1 MQQPSQG
8 YFSLVMSADQ
18 ARQRHSRWNI
28 YTRRQLWGFL
38 FVLPVM
44 AFLAVFAFYPMIS
57 AFYYSLT
64 DYNLLSPPVFVGLKG
79 YERMIND
86 PRFLIALKN
95 TFVYAF
101 GSTIPIWIISLGL
114 ALIFVR
120 DFRGRNL
127 VRVLYF
133 APVIISGVVVSMV
146 WRVIYHPYGPLNAV
160 LGSLFAIAP
169 TWLTSRSLAPL
180 AIIGIN
186 IWQSV
191 GFYMIIFIAGLQE
204 IPQEFYDAAKVD
216 GASSHQSF
224 WNITLPLLKPTS
236 LFVLVITLINCFQ
249 AFTYQYV
256 MTKGGPSDATNVI
269 GLYVYQSA
277 FQYLRMGY
285 AATISVT
292 LFVIIMGLTLIQLR
306 LVRSEDIS
314 YA

>member
-1 MQQPSQG
+1 
-8 YFSLVMSADQ
+8 MSA
-18 ARQRHSRWNI
+18 AHSPLKHSRWNI
-28 YTRRQLWGFL
+28 YTRRRLWGFL

-44 AFLAVFAFYPMIS
+44 LFFAVFAFYPMIS

-64 DYNLLSPPVFVGLKG
+64 DYNLISPPVFVGLKG
-79 YERMIND
+79 YERMLQDN
-86 PRFLIALKN
+86 RFLIALKN
-95 TFVYAF
+95 SFVYAF
-101 GSTIPIWIISLGL
+101 GSAIPIWVISLGL
-114 ALIFVR
+114 ALVFVR

-127 VRVLYF
+127 VRTLYF
-133 APVIISGVVVSMV
+133 APVIISGVVVSIV

-160 LGSLFAIAP
+160 LSSLLGIAP
-169 TWLTSRSLAPL
+169 TWLTIRSLAPW

-204 IPQEFYDAAKVD
+204 IPQDFYDAAKVD
-216 GASSHQSF
+216 GANSRQGF
-224 WNITLPLLKPTS
+224 WHITLPLLKPTS
-236 LFVLVITLINCFQ
+236 LFVMVITLINCFQ

-306 LVRSEDIS
+306 MVRSEES
-314 YA
+314 GYA